1 MILSKHIESKR
12 ELWER
17 INQFEFDD
25 LDSEFTFSQR
35 LARENNWTLEFTLR
49 VLFEY
54 KRFIYLICVSD
65 QPMTPSDSV
74 DQAWHLHLLYTQS
87 YWISFCKETLGRDIH
102 HGPTKGGKQEK
113 EKHRDYYIRTKK
125 KYQEVFS
132 EPPPEDIWPSEEI
145 RFSEIRFARI
155 NLHRNWVIP
164 KLKRKR
170 L

>member
-1 MILSKHIESKR
+1 MTPSKHIESEK

-17 INQFEFDD
+17 ISQFEFDD

-54 KRFIYLICVSD
+54 KRFIYLICISD
-65 QPMTPSDSV
+65 QPMTPSDQV

-87 YWISFCKETLGRDIH
+87 YWIRFCKETLGKDIH
-102 HGPTKGGKQEK
+102 HGPTKGGKEEK
-113 EKHRDYYIRTKK
+113 EKYRDYYTQTKK

-132 EPPPEDIWPSEEI
+132 EPPPEDIWPPEEI
-145 RFSEIRFARI
+145 RFREIRFARI
-155 NLHRNWVIP
+155 NLHRNWIIP